1 MKVKWLTFRNIN
13 LIWLLLMGI
22 TINNAII
29 AETADTTLF
38 ITIIIAS
45 ATAFKGY
52 MVVDHFMELRTANRL
67 IRNMMRAYFYVIPLL
82 IVLVHAFPAQIARMT
97 QL

>member
-1 MKVKWLTFRNIN
+1 MKGLNFRNIN
-13 LIWLLLMGI
+13 LIWLLLMLI

-29 AETADTTLF
+29 AETADTTLL
-38 ITIIIAS
+38 ITIIIATT
-45 ATAFKGY
+45 TAFKGY
-52 MVVDHFMELRTANRL
+52 MVVDHFMGLHNANRF

-82 IVLVHAFPAQIARMT
+82 IVLVQAFPTQIARMT

>member
-1 MKVKWLTFRNIN
+1 MNGLSFRNID
-13 LIWLLLMGI
+13 LTWVLLMAI

-29 AETADTTLF
+29 AETADTTLL
-38 ITIIIAS
+38 ISIVIAT

-52 MVVDHFMELRTANRL
+52 MVVEHFMGLRNANRF
-67 IRNMMRAYFYVIPLL
+67 IRNMMRAYFFVIPLL
-82 IVLVHAFPAQIARMT
+82 IVLVQAFPEQIARMT

>member
-1 MKVKWLTFRNIN
+1 MNGPSMRNIN
-13 LIWLLLMGI
+13 LIWILLMVI

-29 AETADTTLF
+29 AETADTTLL
-38 ITIIIAS
+38 ISIIIAS
-45 ATAFKGY
+45 ATAFKGH
-52 MVVDHFMELRTANRL
+52 MVVDHFMGLRNANRF

-82 IVLVHAFPAQIARMT
+82 IVLVQAFPEQIARMT